1 MPETTA
7 TTLRVFGEY
16 LRPYRG
22 GLVSGAALL
31 VASSALG
38 LVQPLAARDVIEALG
53 VGTGLAPALVRLTVL
68 VLLAAVA
75 LGVGDYLVLRAAE
88 GVTLAGRV
96 GLVRR
101 VLRLTVPAMRTQ
113 TPGDLLARVASD
125 TSVLRQVASQ
135 AVVQVL
141 TGAVMLVGALVLMGT
156 VDLVLLGS
164 TAAVVLVVVVLI
176 MGVMPPIR
184 RAALRAQESLGGL
197 VGALEPA
204 LGAFT
209 TVKAS
214 GAESAE
220 LARVEEAATTAYRQG
235 VRLATWGSVAG
246 TATGLAVQVAF
257 LVVLG
262 VGGARV
268 ASGAMPVADLVAYL
282 LYVAYLTAPLMQM
295 IGAGT
300 MLQAARASVGR
311 ITEIAALP
319 SEPLDVVPP
328 APAGPGAAEVVLDG
342 LRFTYPGRD
351 TPALDGVDLLVEAGS
366 LTAVVG
372 PSGSGKST
380 VFALIERFYQPDSG
394 RVLVDG
400 RDVADHDLA
409 ALRASIGYVEQDT
422 PVLGGTLR
430 ENLAYATPGVGD
442 AELREIIRTTRL
454 DDLLDLLGGD
464 LDAPILHRGVSLS
477 GGERQR
483 IAIARAL
490 LRKPRL
496 LLLDEATSQ
505 LDAVN
510 EAALRD
516 VVRDVADA
524 GTTVVVVAHRLS
536 TVLAAT
542 RIVVLQ
548 DGKVRA
554 VGTHD
559 DLVRTDDLYG
569 RLAAGQL
576 VG

>member
-1 MPETTA
+1 
-7 TTLRVFGEY
+7 
-16 LRPYRG
+16 
-22 GLVSGAALL
+22 
-31 VASSALG
+31 
-38 LVQPLAARDVIEALG
+38 
-53 VGTGLAPALVRLTVL
+53 
-68 VLLAAVA
+68 
-75 LGVGDYLVLRAAE
+75 
-88 GVTLAGRV
+88 
-96 GLVRR
+96 
-101 VLRLTVPAMRTQ
+101 
-113 TPGDLLARVASD
+113 
-125 TSVLRQVASQ
+125 
-135 AVVQVL
+135 
-141 TGAVMLVGALVLMGT
+141 
-156 VDLVLLGS
+156 
-164 TAAVVLVVVVLI
+164 
-176 MGVMPPIR
+176 
-184 RAALRAQESLGGL
+184 
-197 VGALEPA
+197 
-204 LGAFT
+204 
-209 TVKAS
+209 
-214 GAESAE
+214 
-220 LARVEEAATTAYRQG
+220 

-282 LYVAYLTAPLMQM
+282 LYVAYLTSPLMQM

-311 ITEIAALP
+311 ITEIADLP
-319 SEPLDVVPP
+319 SEPLAVVPP
-328 APAGPGAAEVVLDG
+328 TPAGPGAAEVLLDG

-351 TPALDGVDLLVEAGS
+351 TPALDGVDLLIEAGS

-380 VFALIERFYQPDSG
+380 VFALIERFYAPDAG

-400 RDVADHDLA
+400 RDVAHHDLA
-409 ALRASIGYVEQDT
+409 ALRGAIGYVEQDS
-422 PVLGGTLR
+422 PILGGTLR

-442 AELREIIRTTRL
+442 AELRAIIRTTRL
-454 DDLLDLLGGD
+454 DDLLVLLGGD

-542 RIVVLQ
+542 KIVVMQ

-559 DLVRTDDLYG
+559 ELVRTDGLYG